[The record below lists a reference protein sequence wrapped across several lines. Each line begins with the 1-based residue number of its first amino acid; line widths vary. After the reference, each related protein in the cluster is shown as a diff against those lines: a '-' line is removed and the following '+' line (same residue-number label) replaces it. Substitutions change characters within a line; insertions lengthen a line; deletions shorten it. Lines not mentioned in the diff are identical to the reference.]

1 MTMALDQ
8 AKELLQVEDADVRF
22 ECLSNICFEL
32 STNSENRRYSF
43 DEAFDVLKLM
53 FDIFSKENMSDMLLE
68 LTSRS
73 LIYLIELCDPIVLAK
88 INTNQY
94 RDICNHLAIVDL
106 STTSGREL
114 AECLVKLLET
124 IAQFNG
130 KKLYQ
135 AGAPTIVLRFLVKYL
150 GLQNPFRDVINSTR
164 TIADRLF
171 RISEPFDSNVEDWMS
186 VLNELYSSDSIEV
199 VKWTLQILGTILNR
213 FLQTGQD
220 LSVLPTGGLDQKLSH
235 NLFII
240 CKKIYESPIS
250 GKSLFYNPSLF
261 ELAAASRS
269 VLNKSA
275 PRFDESDISN
285 IIKLLK
291 VLVGLAF
298 CSKDMI
304 EKILREENKIAFCIV
319 IILRHV
325 HEEAVLALTFEL
337 LQVLILRSTELNTIG
352 ESVFST
358 YLHSFLSFK
367 KAIVAVK
374 SNDTDALKDLLSMGL
389 ELDHVDN
396 QCQSILAWAAAFS
409 NVEIVEKLINL
420 SPNSNLEF
428 ALATAAAFGR
438 KSICEVLLEAGAN
451 PYIPVKDGMN
461 TLQLL
466 EKFGSPCDEIVDL
479 INSSVQ
485 SPIAA
490 ENVKL
495 GTYRLLPIYKEEV
508 IYSKEGNSFII
519 ASEIFFELVDMFEK
533 TLSETIKYKSFL
545 FILRLVRGLNSRCV
559 EAISENRGD
568 FRVCHMIRLALSQE
582 SIKIVRLALQLCDEL
597 VKKAGSIYCPLLE
610 KHGIIALI
618 KTVNS
623 VMELPNFYSKL
634 PDNTSDRYQ
643 TQEDSMSVYSD
654 ANYVN
659 SDEEYNVNDE
669 DDDYDEDND
678 RGDDHNDD
686 NDHESNSGSPKP
698 ENETEKEVVGN
709 QVSNLPDPPP
719 LVYQRPSDIDVVP
732 LGSSRLETW
741 HEWSVVVFGGILFIF
756 SQRAAVMILIEGGN
770 KSVFKAAYCTSEDK
784 NVYLTE
790 DRVIVPLESGE
801 ELWEKVV
808 YLVRKFKEFRFEQT
822 GDLFLNWPYFNTN
835 GHMLVERRRS
845 RSQERRQ
852 LSSLKNGPRRYS
864 SAPATRTFEPQGED
878 FMSTTTVHYAM
889 SEEGNYP
896 VAIKVGDILL
906 DLVETPSGTPFMRV
920 CPDHK
925 DPGHAMLFSACFQQ
939 GFYLLNLNGGVVYSD
954 SGLIPVRMDGR
965 NWVVQHLSGVL
976 QKDFSQKLNIHR
988 TGLQEG
994 SRAIHLD
1001 VLNLASK
1008 LASIDDRI
1016 PQPAPPVQTQKEVES
1031 SRPLTDTLFDIKCQ
1045 MRSAIKSSSKER
1057 ALTVLAEA
1065 FTRLK
1070 DICSPDK
1077 EPITHYEIASSN
1089 LVSAILLCLSSKKLL
1104 GWRNL
1109 VQSNNAEDH
1118 LAFLEARRNVFR
1130 GIFGGTENLQ
1140 ILVMCILDSLDQTEC
1155 LPLFI
1160 FEQLPHPST
1169 SYELTDQ
1176 LKSGANRVKIRNY
1189 PKSAPPNKNNS
1200 MTHFNFTDD
1209 MTENSPKLATQTIP
1223 LGIISPPLTYSTD
1236 FHNYLT
1242 GGGIRGVIDNRLF
1255 TLLGS
1260 WFLFYSDQCT
1270 DGVTRHQ
1277 IDKVFTLKM
1286 KPHQNSCCE
1295 ILVDKELFIL
1305 SRGYRRSNGFS
1316 FLDNMGQ
1323 IAQSNS
1329 VLQKWDTR
1337 PRNSLPFLYNL
1348 MRGKKDER
1356 SIRRLP
1362 RPLKLTTGLVRWLG
1376 TCGGK
1381 TEWRNPCTQR
1391 IVLSCIFAAFCDNIT
1406 SDPENAAFELESS
1419 SPKQTKKIDDF
1430 SCNEDILDG
1439 YMVGTRWT
1447 FESGVHIIPSAFQV
1461 NSIRR
1466 GGINGPLIKHWCLQG
1481 SESARRWVTL
1491 YVSETALKGDK
1502 PVIFPLNPEN
1512 YKIWSGPLSG
1522 SPYTTAHARKLSHGE
1537 ENLVRADVCTQGE
1550 EVTDFEPPSFRVFRI
1565 MDLTSF
1571 GKVKK
1576 IFVSGFDLFG
1586 TVKYVHQ
1593 NLLDSY
1599 RIAGSP
1605 SGKFAKKRPTRKT
1618 THSRGSCGGDE
1629 VPSGQPVV
1637 QSDDDSEV
1645 VFYGQDLAMFD
1656 TPDQNGGSFHGSH
1669 SVESTPFESPMTPG
1683 SPESEKFFDV
1693 ETVEECRTGNKSS
1706 ASDGLISGN
1715 SMALTSPE
1723 SLPLRNL
1730 INNFELVETQ
1740 TETERNERESIN
1752 ASTTE
1757 VTVAE
1762 QNQNQNASDVITHTV
1777 ITDSVRSE
1785 PTEVSETVEVI
1796 PVASLYD
1803 DNKVEEPEAEAEVVV
1818 EQNFADNPESEVI
1831 PVGKLAEIYMADQVQ
1846 RILEGREL
1854 NRLSVPEET
1863 VPKHA
1868 IAPSLV
1874 EQYHPQMH
1882 SSESALALFTPRIT
1896 PEVTVNEFESFLEKP
1911 PSYELEYE
1919 LLARQKDGTVVSSLL
1934 IDDNTVP
1941 IFHYILRLAE
1951 EVLYSSESD
1960 EELAMD
1966 DFPQTSLTLE
1976 FRIRDPSIKH
1986 QSTKSSSRPILKTGS
2001 FLSSRDI
2008 RLVNFQ
2014 SKLLVNL
2021 GVFTSSGDIPKRTE
2035 NLLEVVSLFSKIF
2048 PRGSEKFDLKSFRL
2062 NQKLDRQLKD
2072 VLAVSSGGLLPDW
2085 CLTLTQSITPLFD
2098 YNARMNLFRTCAFG
2112 LARSL
2117 LWLKELLSGGPKSD
2131 DDTNNDDS
2139 ASSVELGY
2147 ASRLTS
2153 VVARQLSGQ
2162 GSAHQQDSIEQQQDS
2177 YAEYELDDETFKFH
2191 RGDCNCRRGTDIGR
2205 LFKNYAFVPRDSEG
2219 KGSFYAWAE
2228 RIMDEHAECKSELE
2242 VRFQGEDGTGSGP
2255 TLEFYNLISLE
2266 FRRESLGMWVP
2277 SYRLGEFVHHENGLF
2292 PAPYPKNAVPFE
2304 VIRRFYIM
2312 GITVGKALQD
2322 RHLLDLPLSKPFL
2335 QLLANYASS
2344 VQKLES
2350 TFDSSGSLETILKC
2364 ATSFEQSREKV
2375 LLPEDA
2381 MLIGSN
2387 SYVSGRHWLTGVLD
2401 FEDFAEIYPDKATFF
2416 RQWMQQPDDLTNAY
2430 LESLCLTMS
2439 YQLVNGREITLQD
2452 VYPWESSLD
2461 VNEEL
2466 PPSDLTLGNYKD
2478 YIRRTL
2484 EFCLDKGI
2492 RAQMDA
2498 FRVGLERV
2506 LSMRWLSVF
2515 TSSEL
2520 GDLIRGSVD
2529 VSWGRQELLDYTEP
2543 VNNYSRDSP
2552 GYLLLI
2558 DVLAKMDADDRRS
2571 FLRFVTG
2578 TSCLPVG
2585 GLRNLQPR
2593 LKVARKSPEE
2603 GPFPSVN
2610 TCAHYLKMPEFTD
2623 AQDLYRSLKISMSQT
2638 GFHLN

>member
-1 MTMALDQ
+1 MAMALDQ

-22 ECLSNICFEL
+22 ECLSSICFEL
-32 STNSENRRYSF
+32 SMNSETRRYSF
-43 DEAFDVLKLM
+43 SEAFDVLKLM
-53 FDIFSKENMSDMLLE
+53 FDMFSKENMSDLLLE
-68 LTSRS
+68 LTARS
-73 LIYLIELCDPIVLAK
+73 LTYLIELCDTTVLTK
-88 INTNQY
+88 INTSQY
-94 RDICNHLAIVDL
+94 RHICDHLVIVDL

-124 IAQFNG
+124 ITQFDV

-135 AGAPTIVLRFLVKYL
+135 AGAPIIVLKFLVKYL
-150 GLQNPFRDVINSTR
+150 SLQNPFRDVINSTR

-171 RISEPFDSNVEDWMS
+171 RISEPLDSNVDDWMS

-220 LSVLPTGGLDQKLSH
+220 LSVLPTGGLDLKLSH

-240 CKKIYESPIS
+240 CKKIHESPTS

-261 ELAAASRS
+261 ELAAASRGVVS
-269 VLNKSA
+269 KSA
-275 PRFDESDISN
+275 PQFDGSDISN

-319 IILRHV
+319 IILKHV
-325 HEEAVLALTFEL
+325 HDEAVLALTFEL
-337 LQVLILRSTELNTIG
+337 LQVLILRSTELNAIG
-352 ESVFST
+352 DSVFSN
-358 YLHSFLSFK
+358 YLHSFSSFK

-374 SNDTDALKDLLSMGL
+374 SNDIDTLNDLLSTGI

-396 QCQSILAWAAAFS
+396 QHQSVLAWAAAYS
-409 NVEIVEKLINL
+409 NVEIVKKLINI
-420 SPNSNLEF
+420 SPTSNLEF

-466 EKFGSPCDEIVDL
+466 EKFGPLCDKIVNL
-479 INSSVQ
+479 INSSMQ
-485 SPIAA
+485 SPAA
-490 ENVKL
+490 VETVRL
-495 GTYRLLPIYKEEV
+495 GNYRLLPIYKEEV

-545 FILRLVRGLNSRCV
+545 FILRLVRGLSSRCV
-559 EAISENRGD
+559 EVISENRGG
-568 FRVCHMIRLALSQE
+568 FRICHMIRLALSQE

-597 VKKAGSIYCPLLE
+597 VKKAGSIYCPLLD
-610 KHGIIALI
+610 KHGINALI

-623 VMELPNFYSKL
+623 VMKLPNFHFKL
-634 PDNTSDRYQ
+634 LDNSSDCYQ
-643 TQEDSMSVYSD
+643 TQQDSMSAYSD
-654 ANYVN
+654 ENYVN
-659 SDEEYNVNDE
+659 SDDEYDVNYEDE
-669 DDDYDEDND
+669 SGNS
-678 RGDDHNDD
+678 
-686 NDHESNSGSPKP
+686 DHENNSGSPEPK
-698 ENETEKEVVGN
+698 NETEKEFVGS
-709 QVSNLPDPPP
+709 QVSKLPDPPP
-719 LVYQRPSDIDVVP
+719 RVYQRPSGIDAIP

-756 SQRAAVMILIEGGN
+756 SERAAVMILIEGGN
-770 KSVFKAAYCTSEDK
+770 KSVFKAAYCTSGDK
-784 NVYLTE
+784 NVNLIE
-790 DRVIVPLESGE
+790 DRVTVPLKSGE

-808 YLVRKFKEFRFEQT
+808 YLVRKFREFGFEHT
-822 GDLFLNWPYFNTN
+822 GDLFLNWPYFNTC

-852 LSSLKNGPRRYS
+852 LSSLKNGPKRSS

-878 FMSTTTVHYAM
+878 FKSTTTVHYAR
-889 SEEGNYP
+889 SEEEHYP
-896 VAIKVGDILL
+896 AAIKVGDILL

-925 DPGHAMLFSACFQQ
+925 DARHAMLFSACFQQ
-939 GFYLLNLNGGVVYSD
+939 GFYLLNLSGGVVYPD

-976 QKDFSQKLNIHR
+976 HMDFSHKLNIHH
-988 TGLQEG
+988 TGLEKG

-1008 LASIDDRI
+1008 LTSTDDRI
-1016 PQPAPPVQTQKEVES
+1016 PQSAPPVQVEKETES
-1031 SRPLTDTLFDIKCQ
+1031 CRSMIDALFDIKCQ
-1045 MRSAIKSSSKER
+1045 IKSAIKWSTKER
-1057 ALTVLAEA
+1057 ALTILTEA

-1070 DICSPDK
+1070 DICSPGK
-1077 EPITHYEIASSN
+1077 EPITHHEIASSN

-1104 GWRNL
+1104 SWRKL

-1118 LAFLEARRNVFR
+1118 LVFLEARRNVFR
-1130 GIFGGTENLQ
+1130 EIFGGTENLQ
-1140 ILVMCILDSLDQTEC
+1140 IIVMCILDSLDQTEC
-1155 LPLFI
+1155 LPLYI
-1160 FEQLPHPST
+1160 FEQLSYST
-1169 SYELTDQ
+1169 MSYGLTDQ
-1176 LKSGANRVKIRNY
+1176 LQTARNRVKIRNY
-1189 PKSAPPNKNNS
+1189 PKSAPPNKNNL
-1200 MTHFNFTDD
+1200 MTYFNFTDAI
-1209 MTENSPKLATQTIP
+1209 TEDSPKLATQTLP
-1223 LGIISPPLTYSTD
+1223 LGIIAPPLPYSTD
-1236 FHNYLT
+1236 YHTFLT

-1255 TLLGS
+1255 ALIGS
-1260 WFLFYSDQCT
+1260 WFPSLCADQCT
-1270 DGVTRHQ
+1270 GVVTRRQ
-1277 IDKVFTLKM
+1277 IDKNLSLKM
-1286 KPHQNSCCE
+1286 KRHQNSREE
-1295 ILVDKELFIL
+1295 IFVGKELFIL
-1305 SRGYRRSNGFS
+1305 SRGYRYSQGFN
-1316 FLDNMGQ
+1316 FLDNMEQ
-1323 IAQSNS
+1323 MAQSVS
-1329 VLQKWDTR
+1329 VLNKWDTR

-1356 SIRRLP
+1356 GVRRLP
-1362 RPLKLTTGLVRWLG
+1362 EPLKLTTGLVRWLG

-1381 TEWRNPCTQR
+1381 TEEWINPCIQR
-1391 IVLSCIFAAFCDNIT
+1391 IVLSCIFAAFCDSIT
-1406 SDPENAAFELESS
+1406 SDPENPAFELESS
-1419 SPKQTKKIDDF
+1419 SPKQCKKVDDLP
-1430 SCNEDILDG
+1430 CNEDILDG
-1439 YMVGTRWT
+1439 YVVGTRWT

-1466 GGINGPLIKHWCLQG
+1466 GGMNGPMIKHWCLQG
-1481 SESARRWVTL
+1481 SETAKRWVTL
-1491 YVSETALKGDK
+1491 YVSENALKGDK
-1502 PVIFPLNPEN
+1502 PVIFPLNPGN

-1522 SPYTTAHARKLSHGE
+1522 SPYTAAYARKLSHGG
-1537 ENLVRADVCTQGE
+1537 ENLVRAGVCTPGE

-1565 MDLTSF
+1565 MDLTSI
-1571 GKVKK
+1571 GRARKM
-1576 IFVSGFDLFG
+1576 FVSGFDLFG
-1586 TVKYVHQ
+1586 TVKYVHN
-1593 NLLDSY
+1593 NLFYSY
-1599 RIAGSP
+1599 QLAGSP
-1605 SGKFAKKRPTRKT
+1605 SEKFAKKRPTLKRIR
-1618 THSRGSCGGDE
+1618 SRGPGGGDQ
-1629 VPSGQPVV
+1629 VASGQPAV
-1637 QSDDDSEV
+1637 QSNDNSEIA
-1645 VFYGQDLAMFD
+1645 FNEQDLAMFD
-1656 TPDQNGGSFHGSH
+1656 TPDQNGRSFHGSH
-1669 SVESTPFESPMTPG
+1669 SVVSTPFESPMTPG
-1683 SPESEKFFDV
+1683 SPESVSLENFFDP
-1693 ETVEECRTGNKSS
+1693 EIVEESRTENKSS
-1706 ASDGLISGN
+1706 ASDGVISEN
-1715 SMALTSPE
+1715 PMSLTSLE
-1723 SLPLRNL
+1723 SLPLGDL
-1730 INNFELVETQ
+1730 INNFEPEENQ
-1740 TETERNERESIN
+1740 TATERNGRESID
-1752 ASTTE
+1752 ASMAE
-1757 VTVAE
+1757 VTVVE
-1762 QNQNQNASDVITHTV
+1762 QNQNQSSSDVITRTV

-1785 PTEVSETVEVI
+1785 PIEVSETVEVI

-1803 DNKVEEPEAEAEVVV
+1803 DNKAEEPEAEVGV
-1818 EQNFADNPESEVI
+1818 EQNVADNPESGVI
-1831 PVGKLAEIYMADQVQ
+1831 PVNKLAEMYMADQVR
-1846 RILEGREL
+1846 RILEGHEL
-1854 NRLSVPEET
+1854 NRLPVPEET
-1863 VPKHA
+1863 VPKNS
-1868 IAPSLV
+1868 IAPSLI
-1874 EQYHPQMH
+1874 EHYHPRTH

-1896 PEVTVNEFESFLEKP
+1896 PEATVNGFENFLEKP

-1919 LLARQKDGTVVSSLL
+1919 LFARQKDGTVVSSVL
-1934 IDDNTVP
+1934 IDDDKVP

-1951 EVLYSSESD
+1951 NVLYSSESD
-1960 EELAMD
+1960 GELAMD
-1966 DFPQTSLTLE
+1966 DFPRVSLTLE
-1976 FRIRDPSIKH
+1976 YRIRDPSIKH
-1986 QSTKSSSRPILKTGS
+1986 QPTKSSSRPILKTGS
-2001 FLSSRDI
+2001 FLSSRDV

-2014 SKLLVNL
+2014 NELLEYL
-2021 GVFTSSGDIPKRTE
+2021 GVYLSSGDIPKRME

-2048 PRGSEKFDLKSFRL
+2048 PQDSEKLDLKSFRL
-2062 NQKLDRQLKD
+2062 NQKLDRQMKD
-2072 VLAVSSGGLLPDW
+2072 VLAVSSGGVLPDW
-2085 CLTLTQSITPLFD
+2085 CLNLTQCITPLFD
-2098 YNARMNLFRTCAFG
+2098 YNTRMNLFRSCAFG
-2112 LARSL
+2112 RARSL
-2117 LWLKELLSGGPKSD
+2117 LWMKEILPGGPNSD
-2131 DDTNNDDS
+2131 DDTNHDDS

-2162 GSAHQQDSIEQQQDS
+2162 DSTQQQDSIEQQQDP

-2191 RGDCNCRRGTDIGR
+2191 GRNCNCRYSTDIGR

-2228 RIMDEHAECKSELE
+2228 RIMDEHAECKPELE

-2266 FRRESLGMWVP
+2266 FRRESLGMWVT
-2277 SYRLGEFVHHENGLF
+2277 SYRQGEFVHHENGLF
-2292 PAPYPKNAVPFE
+2292 PAPYPKNAVPLE

-2344 VQKLES
+2344 VQKLGS
-2350 TFDSSGSLETILKC
+2350 TVDSSESLEAILKR
-2364 ATSFEQSREKV
+2364 AISFEQSREKA

-2381 MLIGSN
+2381 LLIESN

-2401 FEDFAEIYPDKATFF
+2401 FEDFAEIYPAKAIFF
-2416 RQWMQQPDDLTNAY
+2416 RQWMQQPDDLTNEY

-2439 YQLVNGREITLQD
+2439 YQLANGGEITLQD

-2466 PPSDLTLGNYKD
+2466 APSDVNLGNYKD

-2492 RAQMDA
+2492 RAQIDA

-2506 LSMRWLSVF
+2506 LSMQWLSIF

-2520 GDLIRGSVD
+2520 GDLIRGSAD
-2529 VSWGRQELLDYTEP
+2529 VSWNRQELLDYTEP

-2558 DVLAKMDADDRRS
+2558 DVLTKMDADDRRS

-2585 GLRNLQPR
+2585 GLKNLQPR